1 VILMPMTEICSGT
14 RLERILLATD
24 FSSVAEV
31 ATAYAVGLARQFSSL
46 LEAVHVIDLSSADPT
61 LDVLMEPT
69 LEALRHSGQE
79 RLQHL
84 TEGISG
90 LTLKKKMI
98 EGHRTA
104 AVLLG
109 EAIDGNADLI
119 VLGTSSKHGLQ
130 KLTLGS
136 TAEEVV
142 REAPCPVL
150 TIGPHVSKPTDG
162 SLCFRRIVFATD
174 FSACSAKAATL
185 ALSFAKESDT
195 KVYLCHVVGDE
206 RTAEEEP
213 LNKASLTSFKELMNG
228 SAEGHCPIEF
238 VVEHGEVAGAVLG
251 LAAWVDADLIIMGA
265 RKASFWRT
273 YIREGFTPAVLAEA
287 GCPVLTVC

>member
-1 VILMPMTEICSGT
+1 MTEICSGA

-24 FSSVAEV
+24 FSSVAQV
-31 ATAYAVGLARQFSSL
+31 ATAYAVGLARHFSST
-46 LEAVHVIDLSSADPT
+46 LEVAHVIDLSSADPT

-79 RLQHL
+79 GLQHL
-84 TEGISG
+84 AGGISG
-90 LTLKKKMI
+90 LTVKKKMI
-98 EGHRTA
+98 EGHRA
-104 AVLLG
+104 ANVLVE
-109 EAIDGNADLI
+109 EAIDGDADLI
-119 VLGTSSKHGLQ
+119 VLGTSSKHGLT

-136 TAEEVV
+136 TAEEVI

-150 TIGPHVSKPTDG
+150 TIGPHVPKPANG
-162 SLCFRRIVFATD
+162 PLSFRRIVFATD
-174 FSACSAKAATL
+174 FSAQSAKAATL
-185 ALSFAKESDT
+185 ALSFAKDSEA
-195 KVYLCHVVGDE
+195 KVYLCHVVGDT

-213 LNKASLTSFKELMNG
+213 PDTASRRSFKALMNG
-228 SAEGHCPIEF
+228 SAESHCPIEC
-238 VVEHGEVAGAVLG
+238 VVGRGEVAGAVLG
-251 LAAWVDADLIIMGA
+251 LATWLDADLIVMGA

>member
-130 KLTLGS
+130 KLTL
-136 TAEEVV
+136 
-142 REAPCPVL
+142 VL

-228 SAEGHCPIEF
+228 SAEGHCPIEC